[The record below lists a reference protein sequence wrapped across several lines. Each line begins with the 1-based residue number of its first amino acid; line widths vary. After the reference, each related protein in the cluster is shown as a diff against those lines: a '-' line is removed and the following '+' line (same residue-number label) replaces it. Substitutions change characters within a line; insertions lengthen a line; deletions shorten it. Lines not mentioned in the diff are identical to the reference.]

1 LAIRADDVDLGRDRA
16 LVERFQAGDSD
27 AFGELYGRYHQRL
40 ERFCLKRVGDP
51 HDAEEVAQEAFTRAL
66 RAMSRLEG
74 ERRFYPWVSVIAA
87 RLCMDHHRRRAR
99 TEPSSTV
106 DLGVIEGGQ
115 EDVADAADA
124 DLVVRAFERL
134 GPRHREVLQLR
145 EMDGWSYQHIADHYQ
160 VSLGTVEAL
169 LFRARRALR
178 REFETLNGGRLA
190 TLPVLGWLGSRLH
203 QLRSRIQAALPNLTP
218 LVANTLGAV
227 FVVSSLV
234 GLSGLGGSSSQR
246 LTTGPVGPAGPL
258 AGPFAG
264 TGAPRVVFHPAGAAP
279 AQPAATATQPA
290 ARAGRLGPLRVE
302 SAAAAQAEIAK
313 QPIHIITPPVA
324 VGVDPSAAV
333 HLVVTSVRQVGHQ
346 VGVPGS

>member
-1 LAIRADDVDLGRDRA
+1 MLAIRADDVDLGRDRA
-16 LVERFQAGDSD
+16 LVERFQAGDSA

-66 RAMSRLEG
+66 RAMPGLNG

-87 RLCMDHHRRRAR
+87 RLCVDHHRRRSR
-99 TEPSSTV
+99 TEPAPVV

-115 EDVADAADA
+115 EAITEVADT
-124 DLVVRAFERL
+124 DLVVTAFERL
-134 GPRHREVLQLR
+134 GPRHREVLTLR
-145 EMDGWSYQHIADHYQ
+145 EMNGWSYQHIADHYQ

-178 REFETLNGGRLA
+178 REFEALSGGRMA
-190 TLPVLGWLGSRLH
+190 TLPVLGWLTSRLH
-203 QLRSRIQAALPNLTP
+203 QLRVRIQAALPNLTP

-227 FVVSSLV
+227 IVVSTLV
-234 GLSGLGGSSSQR
+234 ALSDGGSSTQH
-246 LTTGPVGPAGPL
+246 LTTGPTGPAVPA
-258 AGPFAG
+258 AGPVAG
-264 TGAPRVVFHPAGAAP
+264 PTARGLVPHATPASAPDPASPATPAAP
-279 AQPAATATQPA
+279 A
-290 ARAGRLGPLRVE
+290 RRFGPLRVE
-302 SAAAAQAEIAK
+302 SAAAAQAEIAQ

-333 HLVVTSVRQVGHQ
+333 HLVVTSVQRVGRQ